1 MRKFLAA
8 FLFAILFLFASCGR
22 SEGYHPEA
30 DYAPVFAGMAE
41 SAEIPPEE
49 PATPYAPKSYIPENA
64 APWQI
69 AFAEILRGYKET
81 NYDVQF
87 LLHDI
92 DHDGIPE
99 LFLLKDDDCENYS
112 IAVYMYKNGDAILL
126 QVDENVDVAY
136 FFHADRHFVSSS
148 CNAPGIVLLRNGL
161 PMGNFMVTA
170 SWYWRLNIDGEKLTI
185 SDFGERRVDV
195 DTLVE
200 MFGQNGQYAE
210 TAGELWSARAEHTH
224 FFLNGNAL
232 DEREFRQAFR
242 QTFRLWERHPLTGIA
257 IREEVFGSFAIRAV
271 TRQIN
276 ESMPYFTFYH
286 TTKNRRW
293 EGISDYWGDD
303 FISITITDENGNII
317 QQIDEINVHLMVR
330 NTVVQF
336 DDFNFDGYLDMR
348 LLQFNNGVSLS
359 WNEHYHWLWDT
370 EISQFVLSERLMEIA
385 NHAIINDI
393 DPTAHQIVLIV
404 DSKDAGAF
412 RSYRRYQYYDGDFT
426 AIAEF
431 DVEYLG
437 GRFKITRTDLL
448 TNEVKI
454 TEEERYW

>member
-22 SEGYHPEA
+22 GEGYHPEA
-30 DYAPVFAGMAE
+30 DYASVFAGMAE

-49 PATPYAPKSYIPENA
+49 PATPYAPKSYIPKNA

-69 AFAEILRGYKET
+69 AFAEILRGYKEVS
-81 NYDVQF
+81 NGAQF

-112 IAVYMYKNGDAILL
+112 IAVYMY
-126 QVDENVDVAY
+126 
-136 FFHADRHFVSSS
+136 
-148 CNAPGIVLLRNGL
+148 
-161 PMGNFMVTA
+161 
-170 SWYWRLNIDGEKLTI
+170 
-185 SDFGERRVDV
+185 
-195 DTLVE
+195 
-200 MFGQNGQYAE
+200 
-210 TAGELWSARAEHTH
+210 
-224 FFLNGNAL
+224 NGNAI
-232 DEREFRQAFR
+232 DEREFRQSFR
-242 QTFRLWERHPLTGIA
+242 QTFRLWERHPLTEIA

-293 EGISDYWGDD
+293 EGIFDYWGDD
-303 FISITITDENGNII
+303 FISITITDEHGNTI
-317 QQIDEINVHLMVR
+317 QQIDEINVHLMAR

-359 WNEHYHWLWDT
+359 WDAHYHWLWDAK
-370 EISQFVLSERLMEIA
+370 ISQFVVSERLMEIA

-437 GRFKITRTDLL
+437 GRFKTTHTDLL
-448 TNEVKI
+448 TDEVKI